1 MDTYFIYLILS
12 FQNKIGGNSLAVQW
26 LRLRD
31 PNVGG
36 IGSIPGQKT
45 KIPHATRHSQKKKMN
60 LEKEIRPLIRTI
72 YKKLTQN
79 GSQTQ
84 I

>member
-1 MDTYFIYLILS
+1 MI
-12 FQNKIGGNSLAVQW
+12 QW
-26 LRLRD
+26 LGL
-31 PNVGG
+31 GAFTAEG
-36 IGSIPGQKT
+36 TGSIPGWRT
-45 KIPHATRHSQKKKMN
+45 KIPQAAWCGQKKKKN